1 MSQDVSAP
9 QLAER
14 GQRVRGGRW
23 SVPGFPLHCGRAALQ
38 TRVCQPFP
46 LLPQDLS
53 KSPKTMKKL
62 LPKRRPEWKL
72 SDKEFALRKNTAALE
87 EDAQILKVIKAY
99 CTSTKTWQTFNSS
112 SCK

>member
-1 MSQDVSAP
+1 M
-9 QLAER
+9 
-14 GQRVRGGRW
+14 
-23 SVPGFPLHCGRAALQ
+23 AAL
-38 TRVCQPFP
+38 CYKE
-46 LLPQDLS
+46 DLS

-62 LPKRRPEWKL
+62 LPKRRPERKL